1 MDVRIGIRN
10 VARELTLE
18 VSQTP
23 DEVQQIV
30 TDALTGDAGVLALT
44 DTKGR
49 RVLVPSPHVGYVELG
64 EPEARR
70 VGFGV

>member
-1 MDVRIGIRN
+1 MDVRIGIIN
-10 VARELTLE
+10 VNRELSVE

-23 DEVQQIV
+23 DEVAAKV
-30 TDALTGDAGVLALT
+30 DEALGGTSGVFSLT

-49 RVLVPSPHVGYVELG
+49 RVLVPSAQLGYVEIG

-70 VGFGV
+70 VGFGI